1 MRPSLLYNLF
11 ADLNNI
17 KGVGPKRYQAYQRLG
32 CTKVLDL
39 LFHYPN
45 NILDRRA
52 SPDMRMSYDG
62 QIVTL
67 LVRIDRYIV
76 PSSKRAPYK
85 IICSNETGVIALIYF
100 NGVELIKNKY
110 QIGQKIVI
118 SGKIEKGIDRFQM
131 THPDIVAPESDFEK
145 IKSLEPIYPLTYG
158 LNNKYLSETIRNII
172 KFLPKLPEWLPDDI
186 LNSFK
191 LPSWNEAI
199 YNIHHP
205 KSASDVLQNTKAKD
219 RLAID
224 ELLAQQLSLQIA
236 RKNALKKPKL
246 PLNFTGNLF
255 NEMRKVLPFSL
266 TQDQEDAISE
276 ISKEQS
282 SSSRMVRLLQGDVGS
297 GKTIVALSAALN
309 AIEAGFQAAIMAPTE
324 ILARQHYNGLNEIC
338 KKLGINCQI
347 LVGKSKIGEKREAL
361 SSISDGTGQL
371 IIGTHAILQEKVI
384 FNKLA
389 LVVIDE
395 QHRFGVEQRQALLNK
410 GINSDLLLMSATP
423 IPRTLSMVSYG
434 DLDITVIKSKPKSR
448 KPIVTKLLPSSRLE
462 ESIDRLKEAVLS
474 GVKAYWIC
482 PLIEESEKSSL
493 VNVTHR
499 YNNLLSVM
507 PNKVG
512 LLHGQM
518 KPEEK
523 NDVMERFISGVIQ
536 VIVATTVIEVG
547 VDVPDATVMI
557 IEEAQNFGLS
567 QLHQLRGRV
576 GRGDKPSSCI
586 LIYNQPIGRVS
597 YERLKI
603 MRNSEDGF
611 EIAQRDL
618 DTRGS
623 GEVLGTKQSGL
634 PNFKNFDFWTQSSLI
649 EVVNKLSSSIINQ
662 DPLLSS
668 VKYKNLTTLLH
679 LYGYDKSLSYLSS

>member
-45 NILDRRA
+45 NVLDRRA
-52 SPDMRMSYDG
+52 SPDISTAYDG

-67 LVRIDRYIV
+67 LVKIDRYLI
-76 PSSKRAPYK
+76 PNSKRAPHK
-85 IICSNETGVIALIYF
+85 IICSNDSGVISLVYF
-100 NGVELIKNKY
+100 NGIEIIKSKY
-110 QIGQKIVI
+110 QTGQKVVI
-118 SGKIEKGIDRFQM
+118 SGKVEKGVDHLQM
-131 THPDIVAPESDFEK
+131 THPDIIAPESDFEK
-145 IKSLEPIYPLTYG
+145 IKTLEPIYPLTYG
-158 LNNKYLSETIRNII
+158 LNNKYLSETIRNVI
-172 KFLPKLPEWLPDDI
+172 KFLPKIPEWLPDDI
-186 LNSFK
+186 INHLS
-191 LPSWNEAI
+191 LPSWNEGI
-199 YNIHHP
+199 YQIHHP
-205 KSASDVLQNTKAKD
+205 KVNSDVLGRTKAKD

-236 RKNALKKPKL
+236 RKNALKQPKI
-246 PLNFTGNLF
+246 PLNFSGNLF
-255 NEMRKVLPFSL
+255 QKMRNILPFSL
-266 TQDQEDAISE
+266 TEDQEQAISE

-282 SSSRMVRLLQGDVGS
+282 SGSRMVRLLQGDVGS

-347 LVGKSKIGEKREAL
+347 LVGKAKIGEKREAL

-371 IIGTHAILQEKVI
+371 IIGTHAILQDRVM

-410 GINSDLLLMSATP
+410 GMNSDLLLMSATP

-434 DLDITVIKSKPKSR
+434 DLDITLIKSKPKSR

-462 ESIDRLKEAVLS
+462 ESIQRLKEAVSS

-482 PLIEESEKSSL
+482 PLIEESEKSTL

-499 YNNLLSVM
+499 YNHLQAIM

-523 NDVMERFISGVIQ
+523 NDIMEKFISGLIQ

-611 EIAQRDL
+611 EIAQKDL

-634 PNFKNFDFWTQSSLI
+634 PNFKNFDFWTQSNLI
-649 EVVNKLSSSIINQ
+649 DMVNKVSASIMKQDPFLSSSQ
-662 DPLLSS
+662 
-668 VKYKNLTTLLH
+668 YKNLITLLH

>member
-1 MRPSLLYNLF
+1 
-11 ADLNNI
+11 
-17 KGVGPKRYQAYQRLG
+17 
-32 CTKVLDL
+32 
-39 LFHYPN
+39 
-45 NILDRRA
+45 
-52 SPDMRMSYDG
+52 MSYDG

-338 KKLGINCQI
+338 KNW
-347 LVGKSKIGEKREAL
+347 V
-361 SSISDGTGQL
+361 L
-371 IIGTHAILQEKVI
+371 IAK
-384 FNKLA
+384 F
-389 LVVIDE
+389 
-395 QHRFGVEQRQALLNK
+395 
-410 GINSDLLLMSATP
+410 
-423 IPRTLSMVSYG
+423 
-434 DLDITVIKSKPKSR
+434 
-448 KPIVTKLLPSSRLE
+448 
-462 ESIDRLKEAVLS
+462 
-474 GVKAYWIC
+474 
-482 PLIEESEKSSL
+482 
-493 VNVTHR
+493 
-499 YNNLLSVM
+499 
-507 PNKVG
+507 
-512 LLHGQM
+512 
-518 KPEEK
+518 
-523 NDVMERFISGVIQ
+523 
-536 VIVATTVIEVG
+536 
-547 VDVPDATVMI
+547 
-557 IEEAQNFGLS
+557 
-567 QLHQLRGRV
+567 
-576 GRGDKPSSCI
+576 
-586 LIYNQPIGRVS
+586 
-597 YERLKI
+597 
-603 MRNSEDGF
+603 
-611 EIAQRDL
+611 
-618 DTRGS
+618 
-623 GEVLGTKQSGL
+623 
-634 PNFKNFDFWTQSSLI
+634 
-649 EVVNKLSSSIINQ
+649 
-662 DPLLSS
+662 
-668 VKYKNLTTLLH
+668 
-679 LYGYDKSLSYLSS
+679 